1 MSNKT
6 DLQKLYKKN
15 HEDENDIGF
24 KNHQFFAYDDVDE
37 DEEFKQSLKR
47 QQNKILVENEHY
59 QTNVQF
65 IPNQADITTQK
76 TISNKDD
83 SPSIFK
89 PINPD
94 LYKKQEIPKKV
105 SLRNVEPTY
114 TNSFISNLSDDE
126 EDEVSQRKQTVNK
139 TSQAENKKKV
149 SVKFNQPHKHFEN
162 QKFNN
167 TFKTTDLSDGERKN
181 LLSVIESV
189 LYLAGEDGASL
200 NDFKNVIQLPHNQIT
215 DLLNQLQKDYE
226 TSDSG
231 VVLVKFG
238 EKYKVLTKPKNKD
251 HLTAFVNEPNKMILN
266 KTTLITLSI
275 IAYNQ
280 PTTRAK
286 IYSIRKK
293 DPKSAIDT
301 LLRHNLIVEAGR
313 APTLGSPILYKVSQ
327 KFFDLFGIKNISE
340 LPRLEKDFKD
350 FNPIDEENWD

>member
-15 HEDENDIGF
+15 HDDENDIGF
-24 KNHQFFAYDDVDE
+24 KNHQFFSYDDVDE

-47 QQNKILVENEHY
+47 QKNKILVENEHY

-65 IPNQADITTQK
+65 VADETPETSSESTT
-76 TISNKDD
+76 NKEKKQ
-83 SPSIFK
+83 SIFA
-89 PINPD
+89 PINPE
-94 LYKKQEIPKKV
+94 LYKKQDAAKKL
-105 SLRNVEPTY
+105 SLRKQALTY
-114 TNSFISNLSDDE
+114 PNPFLNNDEMDEDDE
-126 EDEVSQRKQTVNK
+126 SSQDNTNVS
-139 TSQAENKKKV
+139 TSKKAENKNKKNI
-149 SVKFNQPHKHFEN
+149 KFNQPHKHFEN

-167 TFKTTDLSDGERKN
+167 TFKTTDLSDEEKKN
-181 LLSVIESV
+181 LLSVIESI

-200 NDFKNVIQLPHNQIT
+200 NDFKNVVQLHHSQIT
-215 DLLNQLQKDYE
+215 DLLNQLQKEYE

-301 LLRHNLIVEAGR
+301 LLKHNLIIEAGR